1 MVGDGQSGNPVKMKI
16 LYKPFG
22 LLVSVLGGILAGS
35 LFKQRWRL
43 LARESNAPAA
53 KDQDR
58 TWREV
63 IAAAAIQGA
72 VFGGVKALI
81 DRAGATGF
89 ERVTG
94 TWPGDTETKHA

>member
-1 MVGDGQSGNPVKMKI
+1 MVRDGQSGYPIRVKL

-35 LFKQRWRL
+35 LFKQLWRL
-43 LARESNAPAA
+43 LAREQEAPAA

-72 VFGGVKALI
+72 VFGCVKALI

>member
-1 MVGDGQSGNPVKMKI
+1 MKL

-22 LLVSVLGGILAGS
+22 LVASVLGGLLAGA
-35 LFKQRWRL
+35 LFKRLWR
-43 LARESNAPAA
+43 AIADDDEAPSA
-53 KDQDR
+53 KDRDR

-72 VFGGVKALI
+72 VFGGIKALV

-89 ERVTG
+89 ARLTG
-94 TWPGDTETKHA
+94 VWPGKTKTKHA

>member
-1 MVGDGQSGNPVKMKI
+1 MKL

-22 LLVSVLGGILAGS
+22 LVASVLGGLLAGA
-35 LFKQRWRL
+35 LFKRLWR
-43 LARESNAPAA
+43 AIADDDEAPSA
-53 KDQDR
+53 KDRDR

-72 VFGGVKALI
+72 VFGGIKALV

-89 ERVTG
+89 ARLTG
-94 TWPGDTETKHA
+94 VWPGKTKSKHA